1 MSSERIGP
9 LVLEP
14 IFAERVWGAEVLPEP
29 YAQPAPGKRVG
40 EVWLTAEE
48 CRVRSGALAGRALGE
63 LAREHA
69 NALGAE
75 DGAGFPL
82 LIKVLLPQEKLSVQ
96 VHPDD
101 AGARKLGEPRGK
113 TECWYVLEAGPGAE
127 MAVGLKDGVG
137 LEQVRAAIADGSMES
152 LMRMLP
158 VKAGDMVFVDAGTV
172 HAIGPGVVVL
182 ETQQYSDIT
191 YRLFDYGRPRELHV
205 DQGLAAT
212 RTETKAGL
220 VAPEQVDGFTRLVR
234 SEYFVVDRFD
244 LKAQEKRALGAAEK
258 LQILFAREAGCS
270 LVDGGE
276 RIEVPQGFAVVL
288 PAEGREYVLEA
299 ARAGTVVRILKP

>member
-1 MSSERIGP
+1 MREQRLGP

-14 IFAERVWGAEVLPEP
+14 IFAERVWGAAELPAQ

-40 EVWLTAEE
+40 EVWLTAAE
-48 CRVRSGALAGRALGE
+48 CRVRSGSLAGQTLAE
-63 LAREHA
+63 LATAHPQA
-69 NALGAE
+69 MGAA

-82 LIKVLLPQEKLSVQ
+82 LIKVLLPHDKLSVQ

-101 AGARKLGEPRGK
+101 AGARQLGEPRGK
-113 TECWYVLEAGPGAE
+113 TECWYVLEAAPGAE
-127 MAVGLKDGVG
+127 MAVGLKDGVD

-205 DQGLAAT
+205 EQGLAAT

-220 VAPEQVDGFTRLVR
+220 VAPEEKQGFTRVVS
-234 SEYFVVDRFD
+234 SEYFVVDRFA
-244 LKAQEKRALGAAEK
+244 LRAHESCALGEADK
-258 LQILFAREAGCS
+258 LQILFAREAGCT
-270 LVDGGE
+270 LVAGGE
-276 RIEVPQGFAVVL
+276 RFELPQGFAVVL
-288 PAEGREYVLEA
+288 PAEGREYAIEA
-299 ARAGTVVRILKP
+299 SGAREVVRILKP